1 MCDYR
6 GKGPDTMNWTS
17 DLMQVIVNGLLMGM
31 VYSLIATGL
40 TLIWGVMDLA
50 NFAHGEFLMLGM
62 YFAYWM
68 STIFQMDPFTSL
80 PLAAILFFVAGQGV
94 YRIAVKPVMKSSD
107 LSRILVT
114 FGLGIIIS
122 NVALFLWTP
131 NFRSVSDTVLKG
143 TVTLGGLRLPVAK
156 IAASCAS
163 LMASL
168 GLYLFL
174 LKTRIGRALQ
184 AVSMDPEAAVLVGID
199 SEKMFAIAFGLG
211 IGCAGVAGCVLANF
225 SYVSPTVGSV
235 FSLLAFAS
243 VALGGFG
250 SVPGALLGALI
261 IGLAEALGGFLIGPA
276 YKYVVVFGIYLLVI
290 IARPKGLMGW

>member
-1 MCDYR
+1 
-6 GKGPDTMNWTS
+6 MNWTS

-143 TVTLGGLRLPVAK
+143 TVTQAALVAGGK
-156 IAASCAS
+156 CASCAS

-168 GLYLFL
+168 GLIYFSSRLAS
-174 LKTRIGRALQ
+174 GGSSSG
-184 AVSMDPEAAVLVGID
+184 VMDPEAAVLSGID
-199 SEKMFAIAFGLG
+199 SEKMFAIAFGWDRLCGSLG
-211 IGCAGVAGCVLANF
+211 VFWLISHMSRRLWIGLLVVGVRF
-225 SYVSPTVGSV
+225 SSV
-235 FSLLAFAS
+235 
-243 VALGGFG
+243 GGFG

-276 YKYVVVFGIYLLVI
+276 TSK
-290 IARPKGLMGW
+290 